1 VQGAVL
7 AILAALPD
15 DALARKIDGRPLQVH
30 LYAALRREQRAA
42 VASTPTTRSE
52 ARLIL
57 AFARS
62 AFAELEALLAGR
74 QVIDTARDGGWSLR
88 DLLRH
93 AIAVEL
99 RYREQVLWSAD
110 RRDADPVAIPA
121 DRLPCDR
128 LAPPVPEF
136 AGALAGDTA
145 TVLELL
151 ARARAGTDERLADL
165 AVTALDRPSLWGSA
179 QVDVRERIHQ
189 IGAHLVEVI
198 VQSEKML
205 GERESEARRIVR
217 RIAAVRGL
225 HLGSSTPAQVERL
238 DAQLA
243 QLGRA
248 VTSG

>member
-1 VQGAVL
+1 VQGAIVQ
-7 AILAALPD
+7 ILTAVPD
-15 DALARKIDGRPLQVH
+15 DGLARRIDRIPLQVH
-30 LYAALRREQRAA
+30 LYAALRREQRAV
-42 VASTPTTRSE
+42 VASIRATGSE
-52 ARLIL
+52 AGLIL

-74 QVIDTARDGGWSLR
+74 EVLDTARDGEWSLR

-99 RYREQVLWSAD
+99 RYREQVLWSAE
-110 RRDADPVAIPA
+110 RRDADPVVIPA

-128 LAPPVPEF
+128 LAPPVPEY
-136 AGALAGDTA
+136 AGALTGDTE

-151 ARARAGTDERLADL
+151 ARARARTDERLADL
-165 AVTALDRPSLWGSA
+165 AATALDRPSLWGSL
-179 QVDVRERIHQ
+179 QVDVRERLHQ
-189 IGAHLVEVI
+189 IGVHLVEVI
-198 VQSEKML
+198 VQTEKML

-225 HLGSSTPAQVERL
+225 HVGSSTPAVVDSL

-248 VTSG
+248 VASG